1 MNIELTLEASNL
13 RSVRDDLE
21 QEIKALEVFR
31 NDYTGSFALRQH
43 ALDELYIAFDQLN
56 RINNRIQDILA
67 FEREETE

>member
-1 MNIELTLEASNL
+1 MNIELTLELSNL